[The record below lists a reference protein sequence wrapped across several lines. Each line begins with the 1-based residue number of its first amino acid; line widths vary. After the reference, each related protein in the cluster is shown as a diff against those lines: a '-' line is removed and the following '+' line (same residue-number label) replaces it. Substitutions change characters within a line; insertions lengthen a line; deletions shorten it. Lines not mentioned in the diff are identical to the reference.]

1 MKIKIAVFGREEIV
15 ERMNKYVLDRDD
27 IELIPFI
34 YSKTVENVE
43 LVEKAFMCDVYLFG
57 GSLPYLYAK
66 EKIDRKRLPAIQVA
80 FDEYMILTSFY
91 RLKNYHNQ
99 ALDRLS
105 IDVLDREYVDEVIS
119 ELKMEDHEIYTYS
132 YGDDAVLDIGK
143 IFHHHKTLFQE
154 GKIDYVLTSIEEV
167 EQRLIEE
174 GIPTSCMIIP
184 KLNLERAVEKAKSI
198 ATLNK
203 SKSAQIVSGFVQ
215 IKDFDKI
222 AAQKGETLAQEML
235 LKLHKIL
242 LKFGHQ
248 TYASVLTNDANQFS
262 IFGTRGILDHITN
275 HYRDF
280 PLLQEIARS
289 LGIPVDIGFGLGLTA
304 KQAEDNAKL
313 ALETCS
319 HSEESSCFIVNE
331 RKETIGPL
339 GVAKHVDTSQL
350 YHALIHRAR
359 LNNELS
365 YNFIDF
371 INLRNNEAFSAN
383 DIANYYQVTK
393 RSAERTIHKLMAG
406 GVIRVVG
413 EEKPY
418 VKGRP
423 RKLFELTL

>member
-1 MKIKIAVFGREEIV
+1 MKIKIALFGRNELI
-15 ERMNKYVLDRDD
+15 ERMNDYVDNQDD
-27 IELIPFI
+27 IEIIPFA
-34 YSKTVENVE
+34 YSKAVENID
-43 LVEKAFMCDVYLFG
+43 LIDKAFMCDVYLFG
-57 GSLPYLYAK
+57 GSLSYLYAK
-66 EKIDRKRLPAIQVA
+66 EKIERKRLPAIQVA

-99 ALDRLS
+99 ELDRIS
-105 IDVLDREYVDEVIS
+105 IDVLYKEHVDEVIS
-119 ELKMEDHEIYTYS
+119 ELQMEDREIYTYS

-143 IFHHHKTLFQE
+143 IFHYHKKLFQE

-167 EQRLIEE
+167 EQRLIDE
-174 GIPTSCMIIP
+174 GIPTSCMVIP

-215 IKDFDKI
+215 IKNFEDIVSK
-222 AAQKGETLAQEML
+222 KGEFVAQEML
-235 LKLHKIL
+235 LKLHQIL
-242 LKFGHQ
+242 LKFGHK
-248 TYASVLTNDANQFS
+248 TYASVLTNGDNQFS

-289 LGIPVDIGFGLGLTA
+289 LGVPVEIGFGLGLTA

-313 ALETCS
+313 ALETCV

-339 GVAKHVDTSQL
+339 GVAKHVDTSEL

-371 INLRNNEAFSAN
+371 INLRNNEPFSAN
-383 DIANYYQVTK
+383 DISNYYQVTK
-393 RSAERTIHKLMAG
+393 RSAERTIHKLLAG
-406 GVIRVVG
+406 EVIRVVG

>member
-1 MKIKIAVFGREEIV
+1 MKVKIAVFGREEII
-15 ERMNKYVLDRDD
+15 ERMNDYVVDQDD
-27 IELIPFI
+27 IEIVPFI
-34 YSKTVENVE
+34 YTKAVENIE
-43 LVEKAFMCDVYLFG
+43 LIEKAFMCDVYLFG

-91 RLKNYHNQ
+91 RLKNDHNQ
-99 ALDRLS
+99 ELDRIS
-105 IDVLDREYVDEVIS
+105 IDVLDKQYVDEVMA
-119 ELKMEDHEIYTYS
+119 ELKMNDQEIYTYS
-132 YGDDAVLDIGK
+132 YGDDSIVDIGK
-143 IFHHHKTLFQE
+143 IFQHHKELYQA

-174 GIPTSCMIIP
+174 GIPTSCMVIP
-184 KLNLERAVEKAKSI
+184 KLNLERAVERAKSI

-215 IKDFDKI
+215 IKEFDKI
-222 AAQKGETLAQEML
+222 ASKKGELFAQEML
-235 LKLHKIL
+235 VKLHQIL
-242 LKFGHQ
+242 LKFAHQ
-248 TYASVLTNDANQFS
+248 TYASVITNGDNQFA
-262 IFGTRGILDHITN
+262 IFGSRGVLDHITN

-289 LGIPVDIGFGLGLTA
+289 LGVPVDIGFGLGLSA
-304 KQAEDNAKL
+304 RQAEDNAKL
-313 ALETCS
+313 ALETCGQS
-319 HSEESSCFIVNE
+319 AESSCFIINE

-371 INLRNNEAFSAN
+371 INLRNNEPFSAN
-383 DIANYYQVTK
+383 DISNYYQVTK
-393 RSAERTIHKLMAG
+393 RSAERTIHKLLAG
-406 GVIRVVG
+406 DVIRVSG

>member
-1 MKIKIAVFGREEIV
+1 MKIKIAAFGREELV
-15 ERMNKYVLDRDD
+15 QRMNDYVDNQED
-27 IELIPFI
+27 IEIIPFI
-34 YSKTVENVE
+34 YTKPVENIE
-43 LVEKAFMCDVYLFG
+43 LIEKAFMCDVYLFG
-57 GSLPYLYAK
+57 GAVPYLFAK
-66 EKIDRKRLPAIQVA
+66 EKIDKKRLPAVQVD

-99 ALDRLS
+99 PLNRIS
-105 IDVLDREYVDEVIS
+105 IDVLENVYVDEVVE
-119 ELKMEDHEIYTYS
+119 ELKMNSEEIYTYS
-132 YGDDAVLDIGK
+132 YGDEPILDIGK
-143 IFHHHKTLFQE
+143 IYHHHKTLYEE

-167 EQRLIEE
+167 EQKLISD
-174 GIPTSCMIIP
+174 GIPTSCMVIP
-184 KLNLERAVEKAKSI
+184 KLNLERAIEKARSTAI
-198 ATLNK
+198 VNK
-203 SKSAQIVSGFVQ
+203 SKSTQIVSGFVQ
-215 IKDFDKI
+215 VKGFDKI
-222 AAQKGETLAQEML
+222 SSKKGELLAQEML
-235 LKLHKIL
+235 LKLRQIL
-242 LKFGHQ
+242 LRFGQQ
-248 TYASVLTNDANQFS
+248 TNASVLTNGENQFS
-262 IFGTRGILDHITN
+262 IFGTRGVLDHISS

-280 PLLQEIARS
+280 PLLQEIART
-289 LGIPVDIGFGLGLTA
+289 LGVPVDIGFGLGLNA

-319 HSEESSCFIVNE
+319 QSEESSCYIVNE

-371 INLRNNEAFSAN
+371 INLRNNEPFSAN
-383 DIANYYQVTK
+383 DISNYYQVTK
-393 RSAERTIHKLMAG
+393 RSAERTIHKLLAG
-406 GVIRVVG
+406 EVIRVAG